1 MLIVITGP
9 SGVGKTTIIKS
20 LLDLDPNLKYSV
32 SMTTREPRNDEE
44 HGVDYHF
51 VSVEEF
57 KDRIDKGELVEWSEV
72 YGKYYGRLKKDLD
85 DLPNTFDVLVGID
98 VQGATKLKETH
109 PQGVFIFILPKS
121 EKALELQL
129 RGRRTESELS
139 LKARLNAAIHE
150 MDKAD
155 NFDYKIINDEV
166 SEAVN
171 KIRCIMVA
179 EKCRVKNNSKI
190 LGF

>member
-20 LLDLDPNLKYSV
+20 LLGSDPSLKYSV
-32 SMTTREPRNDEE
+32 SMTTRDPRPDEE
-44 HGVDYHF
+44 HGIDYHF

-72 YGKYYGRLKKDLD
+72 YGKYYGRLREDLD
-85 DLPNTFDVLVGID
+85 DLPNMADVLVGID

-121 EKALELQL
+121 EKALEVQL
-129 RGRRTESELS
+129 KGRRTESEES
-139 LKARLNAAIHE
+139 LRTRLDSAIHE
-150 MDKAD
+150 MDRAD
-155 NFDYKIINDEV
+155 DFDYKVLNDEV
-166 SEAVN
+166 IEAVK
-171 KIRCIMVA
+171 KIKCIMVA
-179 EKCRVKNNSKI
+179 EKCRVRNDSKI
-190 LGF
+190 